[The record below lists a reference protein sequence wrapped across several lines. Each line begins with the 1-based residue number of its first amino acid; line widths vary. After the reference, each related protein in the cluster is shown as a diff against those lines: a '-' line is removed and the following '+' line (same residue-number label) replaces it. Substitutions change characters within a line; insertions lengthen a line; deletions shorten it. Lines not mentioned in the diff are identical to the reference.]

1 MLVREHCL
9 FYCLD
14 GIHRIK
20 IGEPGVPVA
29 AVGHGRCVLT
39 APGTEFLVADHD
51 FTKLSFILY
60 IYIYIPDDVSGS
72 WYLGKVHIK
81 EGTV

>member
-14 GIHRIK
+14 DMHRIK

-29 AVGHGRCVLT
+29 ATGHCV
-39 APGTEFLVADHD
+39 A
-51 FTKLSFILY
+51 
-60 IYIYIPDDVSGS
+60 
-72 WYLGKVHIK
+72 
-81 EGTV
+81 